1 MINIDE
7 KLALLPIIPYGNS
20 EEFQSVL
27 FSDLFN
33 EIFEYYMNNY
43 SNNTLSNKTEVEQ
56 RTSLYLYLTNQDE
69 DLANNINDL
78 IYKRPCPT
86 IEEFLDNPFYMGNI
100 SATIY
105 PYWRKKLCEIF
116 DPQNPIKKVLFG
128 GATGTGKSR
137 TAEKACVYALYR
149 LLCLRYPRQVLKV
162 EAQSTLA
169 MFILSVTQKTAYQV
183 LFQPFIELLSNMP
196 CFQRVRQARAFENF
210 DTSDPRCPIP
220 FYVEKGNMTII
231 FPDNIILTLG
241 SQISNTV
248 GYDIVIS
255 ECDEMNEKG
264 TEEGM
269 ELINSIDGRVDG
281 RFMGSPFTFQAVMS
295 SARAKNSVTSEYNK
309 KWKHDPTFLYLRPMR
324 FEVKTGQNFIGDGSY
339 FYVMAGNGVIPSKI
353 VEDPGE
359 LAKLK
364 AYEDENNDHKLGLL
378 DCELAPGCETAR
390 VPTIYKPSFEADLD
404 QSIQDILGI
413 STQDQ
418 SMVFRDTTRIV
429 DKALLPELKMEINLG
444 DNSRLLDFLPDKLFE
459 MDLSGKY
466 RIKRC
471 PQAPRYCFTEDTKVQ
486 LLNGN
491 HKTMKELAL
500 DYQNGIDNWVYSW
513 SNNGWQIG
521 KIIFAGITA
530 KTNIICEIE
539 LDNGEK
545 IKCTPN
551 HKFMLRD
558 GTYCEAQ
565 YLKPMTSLMPLYK
578 KESKICSYKSKTYE
592 QILDN
597 NTEKWI
603 YTHKISANI
612 FKENYDKAKQKAKEN
627 KSFVVR
633 HHKDFDASNN
643 NPTNLIWLESKDHF
657 LLHSQKGK
665 DHFTKLWNNNE
676 FREKMSIVNSKNG
689 KINSKKDLNNKWHG
703 LNNEDWRN
711 KMKPIQSQNG
721 TKSLQ
726 KFNKTERHRKIA
738 SNVLI
743 KSRQNPEFNKAI
755 IISRIKNTIQHLID
769 ENIPI
774 TPETWN
780 TYKNRSN
787 NTILLKTA
795 LKYMGSWEEIIKLHP
810 NYNHKVKNIK
820 FISSNE
826 LIDMYDLTIEDSL
839 NCHNF
844 ALSAGVVVSN
854 CHVDLSTSGNQC
866 DTGICMLHKEWNI
879 NPITQER
886 EIMYIVDFIIYGVAK
901 TKIDLGAVERFLIDL
916 VKERNV
922 PICHVSFDQY
932 QSELILQNLTA
943 SRCFTKVEKL
953 SVDRS
958 LEPYTSTASLIELG
972 RVKVGQC
979 DKLKR
984 ELEALIIENGK
995 VTRTTE
1001 LKDMA
1006 DAIVGSVYSAQYN
1019 YKDDP
1024 IYQFIPYELQIE
1036 KKKIDYKELI
1046 NEDNL
1051 LEEI

>member
-1 MINIDE
+1 MNPIEE
-7 KLALLPIIPYGNS
+7 KLNLLPIVPYSAS

-339 FYVMAGNGVIPSKI
+339 FFVMAGNGVIPSKI

-364 AYEDENNDHKLGLL
+364 AFEDENNDHKLGLL

-471 PQAPRYCFTEDTKVQ
+471 PQAPRY
-486 LLNGN
+486 
-491 HKTMKELAL
+491 
-500 DYQNGIDNWVYSW
+500 I
-513 SNNGWQIG
+513 
-521 KIIFAGITA
+521 
-530 KTNIICEIE
+530 
-539 LDNGEK
+539 
-545 IKCTPN
+545 
-551 HKFMLRD
+551 
-558 GTYCEAQ
+558 
-565 YLKPMTSLMPLYK
+565 
-578 KESKICSYKSKTYE
+578 
-592 QILDN
+592 
-597 NTEKWI
+597 
-603 YTHKISANI
+603 
-612 FKENYDKAKQKAKEN
+612 
-627 KSFVVR
+627 
-633 HHKDFDASNN
+633 
-643 NPTNLIWLESKDHF
+643 
-657 LLHSQKGK
+657 
-665 DHFTKLWNNNE
+665 
-676 FREKMSIVNSKNG
+676 
-689 KINSKKDLNNKWHG
+689 
-703 LNNEDWRN
+703 
-711 KMKPIQSQNG
+711 
-721 TKSLQ
+721 
-726 KFNKTERHRKIA
+726 
-738 SNVLI
+738 
-743 KSRQNPEFNKAI
+743 
-755 IISRIKNTIQHLID
+755 
-769 ENIPI
+769 
-774 TPETWN
+774 
-780 TYKNRSN
+780 
-787 NTILLKTA
+787 
-795 LKYMGSWEEIIKLHP
+795 
-810 NYNHKVKNIK
+810 
-820 FISSNE
+820 
-826 LIDMYDLTIEDSL
+826 
-839 NCHNF
+839 
-844 ALSAGVVVSN
+844 
-854 CHVDLSTSGNQC
+854 HVDLSTSGNQC

-886 EIMYIVDFIIYGVAK
+886 EIMYITDFIIYGVAK

-943 SRCFTKVEKL
+943 SKCFTKVEKL

-1024 IYQFIPYELQIE
+1024 IYQFIPYELQTE

>member
-20 EEFQSVL
+20 EEFQSIL

-33 EIFEYYMNNY
+33 EIFEYYMANY
-43 SNNTLSNKTEVEQ
+43 SNNNLESKSEIEQ
-56 RTSLYLYLTNQDE
+56 RTSLYLYLTNQDAE
-69 DLANNINDL
+69 LANNINDL
-78 IYKRPCPT
+78 IYKRPFPT
-86 IEEFLDNPFYMGNI
+86 IQEFLDNPFYMGNI

-105 PYWRKKLCEIF
+105 PYWRQQLYKIF
-116 DPQNPIKKVLFG
+116 DPQHPIKKVLWS

-210 DTSDPRCPIP
+210 DTNDPRCPIP

-324 FEVKTGQNFIGDGSY
+324 FEVKTGQNFIGDGTY

-364 AYEDENNDHKLGLL
+364 AFEDENNDHKLGLL

-429 DKALLPELKMEINLG
+429 DKALIPELKMEINLG
-444 DNSRLLDFLPDKLFE
+444 DNSKLLDFLPDSLFE

-466 RIKRC
+466 HIKRC
-471 PQAPRYCFTEDTKVQ
+471 PQAPRY
-486 LLNGN
+486 
-491 HKTMKELAL
+491 
-500 DYQNGIDNWVYSW
+500 I
-513 SNNGWQIG
+513 
-521 KIIFAGITA
+521 
-530 KTNIICEIE
+530 
-539 LDNGEK
+539 
-545 IKCTPN
+545 
-551 HKFMLRD
+551 
-558 GTYCEAQ
+558 
-565 YLKPMTSLMPLYK
+565 
-578 KESKICSYKSKTYE
+578 
-592 QILDN
+592 
-597 NTEKWI
+597 
-603 YTHKISANI
+603 
-612 FKENYDKAKQKAKEN
+612 
-627 KSFVVR
+627 
-633 HHKDFDASNN
+633 
-643 NPTNLIWLESKDHF
+643 
-657 LLHSQKGK
+657 
-665 DHFTKLWNNNE
+665 
-676 FREKMSIVNSKNG
+676 
-689 KINSKKDLNNKWHG
+689 
-703 LNNEDWRN
+703 
-711 KMKPIQSQNG
+711 
-721 TKSLQ
+721 
-726 KFNKTERHRKIA
+726 
-738 SNVLI
+738 
-743 KSRQNPEFNKAI
+743 
-755 IISRIKNTIQHLID
+755 
-769 ENIPI
+769 
-774 TPETWN
+774 
-780 TYKNRSN
+780 
-787 NTILLKTA
+787 
-795 LKYMGSWEEIIKLHP
+795 
-810 NYNHKVKNIK
+810 
-820 FISSNE
+820 
-826 LIDMYDLTIEDSL
+826 
-839 NCHNF
+839 
-844 ALSAGVVVSN
+844 
-854 CHVDLSTSGNQC
+854 HVDLSTSGNQC

-886 EIMYIVDFIIYGVAK
+886 EIMYITDFIIYGVAK
-901 TKIDLGAVERFLIDL
+901 TKIDLSAIEKFLIDL
-916 VKERNV
+916 VKEKNV
-922 PICHVSFDQY
+922 PIYHVSFDQY

-943 SRCFTKVEKL
+943 SKCFTKVEKL

-1024 IYQFIPYELQIE
+1024 IYQFIPYELQTE
-1036 KKKIDYKELI
+1036 KKKINYEELI
-1046 NEDNL
+1046 GEDSSL
-1051 LEEI
+1051 MEI